1 MPRPHPPHLHRQ
13 ITRHGK
19 TLWYVR
25 FGKGPRTRIQGA
37 YGSAEFNE
45 AYEAAIAGKPKPVGG
60 EAAAWSLRWL
70 VKRYMESSA
79 WAKLSGATRKQRGCI
94 FLGVLKTAADLP
106 YADITRKHIADGRE
120 RRKATPYQARH
131 FVDTMRGLFLW
142 AVEAEHLAEDPTLGV
157 KAPTPKTDGHHTWTP
172 EECAAFEEKHAVGTR
187 ERLAYDVL
195 LYTGLRRGDA
205 ARLGRQHVR
214 NSVITIKTE
223 KTGEVVVI
231 PILPPLAASLEA
243 TKSEAATFITGGS
256 GKPFSKEGFGNWF
269 GEVCNLVGVPGT
281 AHGLRKAGATRA
293 AENGATE
300 SELEAIFG
308 WRGGRM
314 ASKYTRQANRMK
326 LAKQAAMKLLPDQ
339 EPAPGNTTSRS
350 EAAP

>member
-1 MPRPHPPHLHRQ
+1 MPRPRQPHLHKET
-13 ITRHGK
+13 TRHGK
-19 TLWYVR
+19 ILWYVR
-25 FGKGPRTRIQGA
+25 FGKGPRTRIEGA

-45 AYEAAIAGKPKPVGG
+45 AYDAAIAGRPRPVAGK
-60 EAAAWSLRWL
+60 AAAGSLRWL
-70 VKRYMESSA
+70 VKRYMESSD
-79 WAKLSGATRKQRGCI
+79 WARLASATRKQRGCI
-94 FLGVLKTAADLP
+94 FLGVLKTVADAP
-106 YADITRKHIADGRE
+106 YADITRRHIIAGRE
-120 RRKATPYQARH
+120 RRRATPYQARH
-131 FVDTMRGLFLW
+131 FVDTMRGLFRW
-142 AVEAEHLAEDPTLGV
+142 AVEAEHLTDDPTLGV
-157 KAPTPKTDGHHTWTP
+157 KSPSPKTEGHHTWTP

-214 NSVITIKTE
+214 NGVITIKTE

-269 GEVCNLVGVPGT
+269 GGVCDDAGVPGT

-326 LAKQAAMKLLPDQ
+326 LAKQAAMKLLRMETP
-339 EPAPGNTTSRS
+339 
-350 EAAP
+350 